1 MRESFENK
9 KKRANVIFKRLGK
22 IYPKAKCALIHSSV
36 WELLVATVLSA
47 QCTDKRVN
55 IVTPPLFK
63 GFPTVKAFAECDLA
77 DLERAIHST
86 GFYRNK
92 AKNIKGAAQKV
103 LSDFGGKVPDTME
116 ELVTLPGIARKSANV
131 LLYAWFGKNEGVVV
145 DTHVKRISNRLG
157 LTSEKIP
164 EKIEKDLMKLYPR
177 KDWGQFAYYIVDH
190 GRALCKAPTPKCAE
204 CDLQDICPAAKLY
217 L

>member
-9 KKRANVIFKRLGK
+9 KKRANIIFKRLSK
-22 IYPKAKCALIHSSV
+22 MYPGAKCALIHSNV

-55 IVTPPLFK
+55 IVTSSLFK
-63 GFPTVKAFAECDLA
+63 QFPGIEAFAECNLD

-92 AKNIKGAAQKV
+92 AKNIKNAAQKI
-103 LSDFGGKVPDTME
+103 LKDFKGKVPNTMK
-116 ELVTLPGIARKSANV
+116 ELITLPGIARKSANV
-131 LLYAWFGKNEGVVV
+131 LLYTWFGKNEGVVV

-157 LTSEKIP
+157 LTNEKIP

-177 KDWGQFAYYIVDH
+177 KNWGKFAYYIVDH
-190 GRALCKAPTPKCAE
+190 GRSLCKAPTPKCIK
-204 CDLQDICPAAKLY
+204 CDLKDICPAAKLY